1 MAGWGYDGAGW
12 SDERIL
18 AAASYAF
25 QQWLKSPVI
34 QGLLQRAEEG
44 AARAVEARLAAGI
57 AQLRNASLVVGAAD
71 LALTAGV
78 PIAVW
83 VGVFVALG
91 APYAQAR
98 TLVKN
103 ENFQSGFSQ
112 GFVTGLLKWEWQQV
126 TSRFFKFGPGQMNGF
141 DESLSY
147 IASNAFNNGL
157 YAGFIQAGYLKGD
170 VRKAL
175 LKRLRALAPGNSA
188 GNWSRLD
195 QISYVIA
202 LSSAGRRTNFFKA
215 N

>member
-1 MAGWGYDGAGW
+1 MGWGFDGAGW
-12 SDERIL
+12 SDERIK
-18 AAASYAF
+18 AAADYVYR
-25 QQWLKSPVI
+25 QWLKSPMVKTA
-34 QGLLQRAEEG
+34 LRLAEED
-44 AARAVEARLAAGI
+44 AARITEARLAAGI
-57 AQLRNASLVVGAAD
+57 AQLRNASLVAGAAD

-98 TLVKN
+98 ALVRN

-112 GFVTGLLKWEWQQV
+112 GFVTGLLKWEWHQV
-126 TSRFFKFGPGQMNGF
+126 TSRFFKFAPGQMNGF
-141 DESLSY
+141 DESLGY

-157 YAGFIQAGYLKGD
+157 HAGFIQAGYLNGD

-175 LKRLRALAPGNSA
+175 LHRLRALAPGTSS
-188 GNWSRLD
+188 GNWDRLD

>member
-1 MAGWGYDGAGW
+1 MGWGFDSAGW
-12 SDERIL
+12 SDERIK
-18 AAASYAF
+18 AAADYVY

-34 QGLLQRAEEG
+34 QGLLKRAEEG
-44 AARAVEARLAAGI
+44 AARAAEARLAAGM
-57 AQLRNASLVVGAAD
+57 AQLRNASLVAGAAD

-98 TLVKN
+98 AIVTN

-112 GFVTGLLKWEWQQV
+112 GFVTGLLNWEWQQV
-126 TSRFFKFGPGQMNGF
+126 TSRFFKFGPSQMNGF
-141 DESLSY
+141 DESLSFVGP
-147 IASNAFNNGL
+147 NAFNNGL
-157 YAGFIQAGYLKGD
+157 HAGFIEAGYLKGD

-175 LKRLRALAPGNSA
+175 LHRLKALAPGTSA
-188 GNWSRLD
+188 GHWDRLD